1 MTNSIKER
9 LKIISEKLNYFPR
22 WSVIS
27 FTALFLVFSWIYNYH
42 EIFDFGPRSI
52 HQWRQADCLSITQN
66 YYKLDN
72 PFLEPSIH
80 NLGRDGTGK
89 TISEFPILYYSIGQL
104 WKIFGQSEY
113 LFRVLNT
120 LIFFLALIALLRM
133 LESQLKSS
141 FFAIWI
147 VLLLFTSPTIIYYAN
162 NFLMDVPA
170 LSFAFISLYFYF
182 RWRLSEKP
190 ILYFF
195 FLLFALLAGL
205 LKASALLSFLALSG
219 IIFFELLHSLLR
231 ERTLKKGLLLRISG
245 NIIVIIL
252 VFVWYS
258 YANHYNST
266 HNSGNFLIGVLPIWE
281 MSETSIRET
290 LFAIKDHI
298 KWDYLRAETFFLSV
312 LTAIVGL
319 LYIRTNAHLRQFL
332 FFMMAGVISFCI
344 LFFGALKDHDYY
356 TVNLFVILPFIFL
369 VGFKL
374 INQKYPGF
382 SSSLLFKVIL
392 LAFLIHNLDFARRR
406 MEGRYNPN
414 ERKTD
419 DFSPLMIH
427 FETIE
432 SYLDS
437 LGVGTNDKM
446 ISLSDESINVSLYL
460 MNRRGWTNYNV
471 DSLPENIS
479 KFKGLGARYILCHD
493 TKPFMDKGFANYFTE
508 KKGEYHGVSIYSLSE
523 N

>member
-1 MTNSIKER
+1 MANSIKER

-22 WSVIS
+22 WSLYS
-27 FTALFLVFSWIYNYH
+27 FTALFLLFSWIYNYD
-42 EIFDFGPRSI
+42 EIFDFGPRSM
-52 HQWRQADCLSITQN
+52 HQWRQADCLSITHN
-66 YYKLDN
+66 YYELDN

-80 NLGRDGTGK
+80 NLGGDGTGK
-89 TISEFPILYYSIGQL
+89 TISEFPVIYYSIGKL
-104 WKIFGQSEY
+104 WQYFGKSES
-113 LFRVLNT
+113 LFRYINSA
-120 LIFFLALIALLRM
+120 IFFLALLSLVKL

-182 RWRLSEKP
+182 RWRLSKKP
-190 ILYFF
+190 IVYLF

-219 IIFFELLHSLLR
+219 IIFFELLHSFRKKRSL
-231 ERTLKKGLLLRISG
+231 EKGLIWRISG
-245 NIIVIIL
+245 HIIVVII
-252 VFVWYS
+252 VFIWYS
-258 YANHYNST
+258 YANHYNSI

-281 MSETSIRET
+281 MSELSIQKT
-290 LFAIKDHI
+290 LLAIKDHI
-298 KWDYLRAETFFLSV
+298 KWDYLRAETFFFSV
-312 LTAIVGL
+312 FTVIIGL
-319 LYIRTNAHLRQFL
+319 LFTRNNKHLKQFL

-369 VGFKL
+369 VGIKL

-406 MEGRYNPN
+406 IEGRYNPN

-419 DFSPLMIH
+419 DFSPVMIH

-432 SYLDS
+432 PYLDS
-437 LGVGTNDKM
+437 LGVGTNDKV

-471 DSLPENIS
+471 DSLPEFIS

-493 TKPFMDKGFANYFTE
+493 TKPFMDKGFANYFRE